1 MKEKLIKILS
11 LIYYVAMGALGVWAY
26 YLVMNLWFSRKN
38 INNGGDE

>member
-26 YLVMNLWFSRKN
+26 YLVMNL
-38 INNGGDE
+38 